1 MIMKRNL
8 FLTLA
13 ILAIVSLTASAQQP
27 TFWNKDN
34 IVNIGV
40 GLGGNLYSGGYYSG
54 ANKIPFISASFEHCL
69 MDNLFNDKSS
79 LGVGGILGFT
89 QAKWDGGHGWGYKST
104 NVVIGARGALHYAL
118 VDKLDTYAGLALGYN
133 IVSWKWTG
141 TGSNERGSGS
151 SGLTYGFY
159 AGARYYFTD
168 AIGAFAEVGYGYT
181 ILTLGLS
188 FKF

>member
-1 MIMKRNL
+1 MKKNL

-13 ILAIVSLTASAQQP
+13 ICAIVGVTASAQQP

-34 IVNIGV
+34 VVNIGV
-40 GLGGNLYSGGYYSG
+40 GLGGNLYSGSYYSG
-54 ANKIPFISASFEHCL
+54 ASRLPFISASFEHCL
-69 MDNLFNDKSS
+69 LDNLFDSKSS
-79 LGVGGILGFT
+79 LGIGGILGYT
-89 QAKWDGGHGWGYKST
+89 QAKWDGDYWGYKSS
-104 NVVIGARGALHYAL
+104 NIIIGARGALHYAL
-118 VDKLDTYAGLALGYN
+118 VDKLDTYAGFTLGYN

-141 TGSNERGSGS
+141 TGHGDSGS
-151 SGLTYGFY
+151 AKSNVTYGFY